1 MTAHQRCIAGTYLMA
16 LLVSW
21 QIVGRAQESS
31 RARNPGSAGTPVQDS
46 QPGGGRT
53 PLHKTAAESAE
64 YRIGPEDVLDILVWK
79 NADLIRTVQV
89 RPDGKISLPLVN
101 DVQAGDLTAMELRE
115 VLAKGY
121 AKYFT
126 EPEISVSVREV
137 HSLKVSVLGMVKAP
151 GRYDLKS
158 QATVLEALALAG
170 GLGDFAKRDRIFV
183 SRWDGAQWKR
193 IGFNYSKV
201 LDGDDQE
208 NFFLQRG
215 DIIIVP

>member
-1 MTAHQRCIAGTYLMA
+1 
-16 LLVSW
+16 
-21 QIVGRAQESS
+21 
-31 RARNPGSAGTPVQDS
+31 
-46 QPGGGRT
+46 
-53 PLHKTAAESAE
+53 
-64 YRIGPEDVLDILVWK
+64 VWK

-101 DVQAGDLTAMELRE
+101 DVQAGDLTTMELRD
-115 VLAKGY
+115 VLSKGF

-126 EPEISVSVREV
+126 EPEVSVSVKEV
-137 HSLKVSVLGMVKAP
+137 HSLKVSVLGLVRAP

-158 QATVLEALALAG
+158 QATVLDALALAG

-183 SRWDGAQWKR
+183 SRWDGTQWTR
-193 IGFNYSKV
+193 IVFNYSKV

-208 NFFLQRG
+208 NFFVHRG